1 MRVGE
6 KLVPLEGVR
15 APRSVVRCPVA
26 TDEELLTAWRAGDT
40 RAGDLFVRRM
50 FVPIRRFFASKVGG
64 EVEELVQQTFA
75 RVVEARMRF
84 EGRSSPRTFVYGI
97 ARNVLREHYRRRHRS
112 DIDVEEMA
120 VRDMA
125 AGPSTLRWRQR
136 EDELL
141 LESLRTLPLKMQIA
155 LELFYWDDF
164 TAREVAEI
172 LEVPE
177 GTVASRLGR
186 AKERLRWHFEGP
198 PRPGNPGLTDDLD
211 QSLEAWSARIR
222 EAIPVGEPEA

>member
-1 MRVGE
+1 
-6 KLVPLEGVR
+6 
-15 APRSVVRCPVA
+15 VA

-40 RAGDLFVRRM
+40 RAGDVFVRRM
-50 FVPIRRFFASKVGG
+50 FGPIRRFFASKVAG

-112 DIDVEEMA
+112 DVDVEDLA

-125 AGPSTLRWRQR
+125 AGPSTLRWRRR

-172 LEVPE
+172 LEIPE

-186 AKERLRWHFEGP
+186 AKERLRGQFEGGSSAGA
-198 PRPGNPGLTDDLD
+198 PGAAHDSDA
-211 QSLEAWSARIR
+211 SLEAWSARIR
-222 EAIPVGEPEA
+222 HAIPLEEPEP